1 MATGSLRASAVL
13 LAFFGLTLPL
23 MPVQAVLLRVSDK
36 AARRF
41 PHWYHRQV
49 CRILGIT
56 LKVEG
61 AVVHDAPAL
70 LVCNHTSWLDIPV
83 LSALA
88 PVSFVAKLEVGG
100 WPFVSALARLQR
112 SIFIDRTRRQATGD
126 AANAIMDAARAGRHR
141 RFVRG
146 RYVQRRQ
153 SSVALQDVA
162 VRCRHRPGR
171 AA

>member
-49 CRILGIT
+49 CRILGIS
-56 LKVEG
+56 LKIEG

-88 PVSFVAKLEVGG
+88 PVSFVAKLRGSSGEI
-100 WPFVSALARLQR
+100 PSCSSRKAPP
-112 SIFIDRTRRQATGD
+112 ATG
-126 AANAIMDAARAGRHR
+126 IGCCPSR
-141 RFVRG
+141 R
-146 RYVQRRQ
+146 RY
-153 SSVALQDVA
+153 SA
-162 VRCRHRPGR
+162 P
-171 AA
+171 